1 MVTLPK
7 ENKSNALALRIAI
20 VEDSVKIRGTLA
32 QLIAGAPGFTCVCTY
47 DSGEEALRLM
57 PRHAPDIVI
66 MDIQLPDLSGIEC
79 TARLKR
85 LLPKTQVMI
94 FTVYEDNDQIFQAL
108 KAGASG
114 YLLKRT
120 TPKEILEALTEI
132 SHGGAPMSSEV
143 ARKVVQSFRQAEPVR
158 SREVEQLSRREEEI
172 LGLLT
177 QGYVAKEIGG
187 KLSISYDTV
196 RSHLKHIYE
205 KLHVRSRTE
214 AVIKYMQ

>member
-1 MVTLPK
+1 M
-7 ENKSNALALRIAI
+7 ALNIAI
-20 VEDSVKIRGTLA
+20 VEDSLKIRGTLA
-32 QLIAGAPGFTCVCTY
+32 QLITEAPGFACVCTC
-47 DSGEEALRLM
+47 DTGEEALRLV
-57 PRHAPDIVI
+57 PKHTPDIVI

-85 LLPKTQVMI
+85 LLPKMQVMI

-120 TPKEILEALTEI
+120 TPAEILEALTEI
-132 SHGGAPMSSEV
+132 KQGGAPMSSEV
-143 ARKVVQSFRQAEPVR
+143 ARKVVQSFRQQEPAKSAEM
-158 SREVEQLSRREEEI
+158 EQLSRREEEI
-172 LGLLT
+172 LALLT
-177 QGYVAKEIGG
+177 QGYVAKEIAG

-214 AVIKYMQ
+214 AVIKYLH

>member
-1 MVTLPK
+1 MGTQPK
-7 ENKSNALALRIAI
+7 ENKNSSMSLNVAI
-20 VEDSVKIRGTLA
+20 VEDSLKIRGTLA
-32 QLIAGAPGFTCVCTY
+32 QLIAGAPGFDCVCTC
-47 DSGEEALRLM
+47 DSGEEALRLV
-57 PRHAPDIVI
+57 PKYTPDIVI

-120 TPKEILEALTEI
+120 TPAEILEALTEI
-132 SHGGAPMSSEV
+132 RQGGAPMSSEV
-143 ARKVVQSFRQAEPVR
+143 ARKVVQSFRQDEPAR
-158 SREVEQLSRREEEI
+158 SPEVEQLSRREEEI

-177 QGYVAKEIGG
+177 QGYVAKEIAG

>member
-1 MVTLPK
+1 
-7 ENKSNALALRIAI
+7 
-20 VEDSVKIRGTLA
+20 
-32 QLIAGAPGFTCVCTY
+32 
-47 DSGEEALRLM
+47 
-57 PRHAPDIVI
+57 
-66 MDIQLPDLSGIEC
+66 
-79 TARLKR
+79 
-85 LLPKTQVMI
+85 MI

>member
-1 MVTLPK
+1 M
-7 ENKSNALALRIAI
+7 ALNIAI

-32 QLIAGAPGFTCVCTY
+32 QLIGEAPGFACVCTC
-47 DSGEEALRLM
+47 DTGEEALRLV
-57 PRHAPDIVI
+57 PKHAPDIVI

-85 LLPKTQVMI
+85 MLPKMQVMI

-120 TPKEILEALTEI
+120 TPTEILEALSEI
-132 SHGGAPMSSEV
+132 KQGGAPMSSEV
-143 ARKVVQSFRQAEPVR
+143 ARKVVQSFRQQEPAK
-158 SREVEQLSRREEEI
+158 SPEMEQLSRREEEI
-172 LGLLT
+172 LALLT
-177 QGYVAKEIGG
+177 QGYVAKEIAG

-214 AVIKYMQ
+214 AVIKYLH